1 MHLEGK
7 RINLSQIVP
16 ARALLK
22 GRTPM
27 KRTLTFFLI
36 ATLAIGH
43 SYSQNKTT
51 TPLSVHETRIE
62 YLENPEGIDV
72 LKPRFSWILK
82 GEGHNRFQSA
92 YQIIVA
98 SSLKKLSQNQGDIWD
113 SGKVNTNATNQIE
126 YDGSS
131 LVSDTKYFWKAK
143 VWDDADNESKW
154 SAPANWSMGLLKFS
168 NWKGIFIGHDV
179 GYDKTDKYDSLYLPP
194 ARYLRKSFT
203 LNKKI
208 KKATAYTTALGLY
221 ELRLNG
227 NKVGDDYFLP
237 GWTDYN
243 KRLYYQTFDITNNL
257 QEGENVIGAVIADG
271 WYAGYVGYA
280 LLVRL
285 DKVREFYGVNPSFM
299 GQIQIEYKDGTTEII
314 ASDRSWKSNE
324 GPTREADIIM
334 GETYD
339 ARLENTGWDAPNYDD
354 SAWKK
359 PKVYT
364 HPNGKLEA
372 HPGTKVKNTEVLKP
386 LAMTEPSPGTYI
398 FNLGKNIAGIAELKV
413 QGPKGT
419 KVQLRFG
426 EILKSD
432 GNIQTENLRKAR
444 ATDAY
449 ILKGDGV
456 ETWRPKFTYHGF
468 QYVEVTGYPGNPD
481 LNAITGI
488 VLSSIET
495 DASTFSASNPMN
507 NTLFENIKT
516 TQSANFFEIPT
527 DCPQRDERLGWTGD
541 AQVYMRSAS
550 YNSDVAAFMTKFLV
564 DLDDAQR
571 WYGAYPNF
579 APFPYSRPNQYAPA
593 WMDAGIIIPYNMYK
607 VYNDSRV
614 LEYMYEGMEK
624 FMDFQE
630 DASTDFLR
638 PGGGNNWG
646 DWLAVNEETSHDFIG
661 ASFYGYD
668 AMLMA
673 EMAEALGKTKDAAK
687 YRTLFENIKK
697 AFVEKYILE
706 NGHTS
711 EDTQT
716 TYALAL
722 YFDLFPEGLA
732 EKGAAR
738 LAEKIEKNG
747 YKFATGFLGTK
758 HVMLALSKY
767 GYDDISY
774 KIFQQTEYPSWG
786 YSVENGSTSIWE
798 RWNSYTKDDAANSD
812 INAAMNSF
820 SHYAFGSVA
829 EWMFQHAV
837 GIDTQDYG
845 YRNIIIKPAIT
856 QEMDFINGSYKSI
869 NGTIASAWNWK
880 GNKVIMNIEIP
891 VNTKAKVHI
900 PTGKVYDIKEG
911 NKSITKNP
919 SIKVLESSA
928 NETILEVGSGTYSFS
943 SKIMK

>member
-1 MHLEGK
+1 
-7 RINLSQIVP
+7 
-16 ARALLK
+16 
-22 GRTPM
+22 M
-27 KRTLTFFLI
+27 KSKLILFFISL
-36 ATLAIGH
+36 LAIGNSH
-43 SYSQNKTT
+43 SQSNSLEA
-51 TPLSVHETRIE
+51 LSVHETRVE
-62 YLENPEGIDV
+62 YLENPQGIDIE
-72 LKPRFSWILK
+72 KPRFSWTLK
-82 GEGHNRFQSA
+82 GGGRNRLQTA
-92 YQIIVA
+92 YQLIVA
-98 SSLKKLSQNQGDIWD
+98 SSMEKLSNRQGDIWD
-113 SGKVNTNATNQIE
+113 SGKVNSNATNQIE
-126 YDGSS
+126 YEGSS
-131 LVSDTKYFWKAK
+131 LESNTKYYWKIK
-143 VWDDADNESKW
+143 VWDESGMESKW
-154 SAPANWSMGLLKFS
+154 STTAYWSMGLLNFS

-194 ARYLRKSFT
+194 ARYLRKSFQVQ
-203 LNKKI
+203 KKI

-227 NKVGDDYFLP
+227 KKVGDDYFLP

-243 KRLYYQTFDITNNL
+243 KRLYYQTFDITESL
-257 QEGENVIGAVIADG
+257 TEGENVIGAIIADG

-299 GQIQIEYKDGTTEII
+299 GQIQIEYEDGNTEII

-324 GPTREADIIM
+324 GAIREADIIM

-339 ARLENTGWDAPNYDD
+339 ARLENSGWDAPNYDD
-354 SAWKK
+354 DDWKS

-372 HPGTKVKNTEVLKP
+372 HPGTKVKSTEVLKP
-386 LAMTEPSPGTYI
+386 IAMTEPSPGTYV

-413 QGPKGT
+413 KGPKGT
-419 KVQLRFG
+419 RVQLRFG
-426 EILKSD
+426 EILKRD
-432 GNIQTENLRKAR
+432 GQIQTENLRKAR

-449 ILKGDGV
+449 ILKGEG
-456 ETWRPKFTYHGF
+456 EEIWQPKFTYHGF
-468 QYVEVTGYPGNPD
+468 QYVEVTGYPGKPTLD
-481 LNAITGI
+481 AITGI

-495 DASTFSASNPMN
+495 DASTFTASNPMN

-550 YNSDVAAFMTKFLV
+550 YNSDVAAFMTKFLI

-607 VYNDSRV
+607 IYNDTRV

-630 DASTDFLR
+630 DASTDYLR

-668 AMLMA
+668 SKLMA
-673 EMAEALGKTKDAAK
+673 EMAEALGKTEDAQK
-687 YRTLFENIKK
+687 YMNLFENIKK
-697 AFVEKYILE
+697 AFAEKYILAD
-706 NGHTS
+706 GRTS

-722 YFDLFPEGLA
+722 YFGLFPDALA

-747 YKFATGFLGTK
+747 FKFATGFLGTK

-829 EWMFQHAV
+829 EWMFQHSV
-837 GIDTQDYG
+837 GIDTEDSG
-845 YRNIIIKPAIT
+845 YRNILIKPAISK
-856 QEMDFINGSYKSI
+856 EMDFINGSYKSI

-880 GNKVIMNIEIP
+880 GNKVVMNIEIP

-900 PTGKVYDIKEG
+900 PTGKVADIREG
-911 NKSITKNP
+911 NKSISKTP
-919 SIKVLESSA
+919 SITILKSNEK
-928 NETILEVGSGTYSFS
+928 ETILEIGSGSYSFS
-943 SKIMK
+943 AKPWM

>member
-1 MHLEGK
+1 MKIHL
-7 RINLSQIVP
+7 S
-16 ARALLK
+16 ALFL
-22 GRTPM
+22 
-27 KRTLTFFLI
+27 TLLTMVS
-36 ATLAIGH
+36 
-43 SYSQNKTT
+43 SYSQHKKNDALTI
-51 TPLSVHETRIE
+51 HETRVE
-62 YLENPEGIDV
+62 YLTNPEGIDV
-72 LKPRFSWILK
+72 KRPRFSWILK
-82 GEGHNRFQSA
+82 GNGRNRLQSA

-98 SSLKKLSQNQGDIWD
+98 SSSTKLAQNEADVWD
-113 SGKVNTNATNQIE
+113 SGKVNSNHTNQIE
-126 YDGSS
+126 YDGISMKSDSKYYWKVKIWDESNNPSQWSS
-131 LVSDTKYFWKAK
+131 
-143 VWDDADNESKW
+143 
-154 SAPANWSMGLLKFS
+154 SAHWSMGLLNFS
-168 NWKGIFIGHDV
+168 SWKGLFIGHDV
-179 GYDKTDKYDSLYLPP
+179 GYNTVDKYDSLYLPP

-203 LNKKI
+203 INKKI
-208 KKATAYTTALGLY
+208 KQATAYTTALGLY

-243 KRLYYQTFDITNNL
+243 KRLYYQTFDITDRL
-257 QEGENVIGAVIADG
+257 QEGENVVGAVIADG
-271 WYAGYVGYA
+271 WYAGYIGYA

-299 GQIQIEYKDGTTEII
+299 GQIHIEYEDGSTEII

-324 GPTREADIIM
+324 GAIREADIIM

-339 ARLENTGWDAPNYDD
+339 ARLEHSGWDTPNYDD
-354 SAWKK
+354 SGWKN
-359 PKVYT
+359 PKIYT
-364 HPNGKLEA
+364 YPNGKLEA
-372 HPGTKVKNTEVLKP
+372 HPGTKVKNVEQLKP
-386 LAMTEPSPGTYI
+386 IEITEPGPGTYV

-413 QGPKGT
+413 KGPKGT

-432 GNIQTENLRKAR
+432 GHIQTENLRKAR
-444 ATDAY
+444 ATDTY
-449 ILKGDGV
+449 ILKGEGL
-456 ETWRPKFTYHGF
+456 ETWQPKFTYHGF
-468 QYVEVTGYPGNPD
+468 QYVEVTGYPGNPTLD
-481 LNAITGI
+481 AITGL

-495 DASTFSASNPMN
+495 DASTFDSSNAMN
-507 NTLFENIKT
+507 NTLFKNINT

-541 AQVYMRSAS
+541 AQIYMRSAT
-550 YNSDVAAFMTKFLV
+550 YNSDVAAFVTKFLV

-593 WMDAGIIIPYNMYK
+593 WMDVGIIIPYNMYK
-607 VYNDSRV
+607 VYNDTRA
-614 LEYMYEGMEK
+614 LDFMYEGMQK
-624 FMDFQE
+624 FMEFQE
-630 DASTDFLR
+630 DASTDYLR

-661 ASFYGYD
+661 SSFYGYD
-668 AMLMA
+668 AKLMA
-673 EMAEALGKTKDAAK
+673 EMAEALGKTKDAAN
-687 YRTLFENIKK
+687 YRNLFENIKK
-697 AFVEKYILE
+697 AFAKKYILA
-706 NGHTS
+706 NGRTT

-722 YFDLFPEGLA
+722 YFDLYPDELA
-732 EKGAAR
+732 KKGAAR

-767 GYDDISY
+767 GYNDISY

-798 RWNSYTKDDAANSD
+798 RWNSYTKDNSENSD
-812 INAAMNSF
+812 LNAKMNSF

-837 GIDTQDYG
+837 GIDTEDSG
-845 YRNIIIKPAIT
+845 YRNIIIEPAIT
-856 QEMDFINGSYKSI
+856 KEMDFIEGSYKSI

-880 GNKVIMNIEIP
+880 GNRVLMNIKIP
-891 VNTKAKVHI
+891 VNTKAKVYI
-900 PTGKVYDIKEG
+900 PTSILSDIKEG
-911 NKSITKNP
+911 NKSLSSNE
-919 SIKVLESSA
+919 SIKILES
-928 NETILEVGSGTYSFS
+928 NEKETIVEVGSGTYFFNA
-943 SKIMK
+943 KI

>member
-1 MHLEGK
+1 M
-7 RINLSQIVP
+7 
-16 ARALLK
+16 
-22 GRTPM
+22 
-27 KRTLTFFLI
+27 
-36 ATLAIGH
+36 
-43 SYSQNKTT
+43 KTT
-51 TPLSVHETRIE
+51 FNLFIILFCLNFSLGQSHKAKTLSIHETRVE
-62 YLENPEGIDV
+62 YLKSPEGIDV
-72 LKPRFSWILK
+72 MQPRFSWLLK
-82 GEGHNRFQSA
+82 GNGRNRSQSA
-92 YQIIVA
+92 YQIAVA
-98 SSLKKLSQNQGDIWD
+98 SSVEKIANGEADIWD
-113 SGKVNTNATNQIE
+113 SGKVNSSETNQIE
-126 YDGSS
+126 YNGIP
-131 LVSDTKYFWKAK
+131 LESDTKYFWAVK
-143 VWDDADNESKW
+143 VWDEAGRESAW
-154 SAPANWSMGLLKFS
+154 SQTAHWSMGLLKFS

-179 GYDKTDKYDSLYLPP
+179 GYNKTDKYDSLYLPP
-194 ARYLRKSFT
+194 ARYLRKSFK
-203 LNKKI
+203 LQKKI

-227 NKVGDDYFLP
+227 KKVGDDYFLP

-243 KRLYYQTFDITNNL
+243 KRLYYQTFDITDRVNA
-257 QEGENVIGAVIADG
+257 GENVIGAIIADC

-299 GQIQIEYKDGTTEII
+299 GQIQIEYEDGSTEII
-314 ASDRSWKSNE
+314 ASDRSWKANV
-324 GPTREADIIM
+324 GAIREADIIM

-339 ARLENTGWDAPNYDD
+339 ARLENSGWDLADYDD
-354 SAWKK
+354 SEWKI

-386 LAMTEPSPGTYI
+386 IAMTEPSPDNYV
-398 FNLGKNIAGIAELKV
+398 FDLGKNIAGIAELKV

-426 EILKSD
+426 EILKSN
-432 GNIQTENLRKAR
+432 GQIQTENLRKAR
-444 ATDAY
+444 ATDTY
-449 ILKGDGV
+449 ILKGEG
-456 ETWRPKFTYHGF
+456 EEIWQPKFTYHGF
-468 QYVEVTGYPGNPD
+468 QFVEVTGYPGKPSLD
-481 LNAITGI
+481 AITGI
-488 VLSSIET
+488 ALSSIET
-495 DASTFSASNPMN
+495 DASTFSASNAMN

-516 TQSANFFEIPT
+516 TQSANFFEVPT

-541 AQVYMRSAS
+541 AQVYMRSAT

-607 VYNDSRV
+607 VYNDTRI

-624 FMDFQE
+624 FMSFQA
-630 DASTDFLR
+630 DASIDYLR

-646 DWLAVNEETSHDFIG
+646 DWLAVNEETSDDFIG
-661 ASFYGYD
+661 SSFYGYD
-668 AMLMA
+668 AKLMA
-673 EMAEALGKTKDAAK
+673 EMAEALGKTEDAQK
-687 YRTLFENIKK
+687 YSQLFESIKK
-697 AFVEKYILE
+697 AFAEKYIQTD
-706 NGHTS
+706 GRTS

-722 YFDLFPEGLA
+722 YFDLYPEDLA
-732 EKGAAR
+732 KKGAAR

-747 YKFATGFLGTK
+747 FKFATGFLGTK

-798 RWNSYTKDDAANSD
+798 RWNSYTKDDATNSD
-812 INAAMNSF
+812 INASMNSF

-837 GIDTQDYG
+837 GIDTKDAG
-845 YRNIIIKPAIT
+845 YRNIIIKPAISK
-856 QEMDFINGSYKSI
+856 EMDFINGSYKSI
-869 NGTIASAWNWK
+869 NGTIASSWNWNGK
-880 GNKVIMNIEIP
+880 RVLLNVEIP
-891 VNTKAKVHI
+891 VNTKAKVYI
-900 PTGKVYDIKEG
+900 PTGNSSDIREG
-911 NKSITKNP
+911 TKNISKIP
-919 SIKVLESSA
+919 SI
-928 NETILEVGSGTYSFS
+928 TILESNEKETVLEIGSGSYSFS
-943 SKIMK
+943 VKTAM

>member
-1 MHLEGK
+1 MKTKLTILLIAMLTVGNSH
-7 RINLSQIVP
+7 SQIKV
-16 ARALLK
+16 LK
-22 GRTPM
+22 
-27 KRTLTFFLI
+27 
-36 ATLAIGH
+36 
-43 SYSQNKTT
+43 S
-51 TPLSVHETRIE
+51 LSIHEPKVE
-62 YLENPEGIDV
+62 YHKNPEGIDV
-72 LKPRFSWILK
+72 PRPRFSWILK
-82 GEGHNRFQSA
+82 GEGRNRSQSS

-98 SSLKKLSQNQGDIWD
+98 SSMEKLSKSQVDIWD
-113 SGKVNTNATNQIE
+113 SGKVDSNKTNQIQYE
-126 YDGSS
+126 GIP
-131 LVSDTKYFWKAK
+131 LVSDTKYFWQVR
-143 VWDDADNESKW
+143 VWDESGNESEW
-154 SAPANWSMGLLKFS
+154 STPAYWSMGLLKFS
-168 NWKGIFIGHDV
+168 NWKGLFIGHDV

-227 NKVGDDYFLP
+227 NKLGDDYFLP

-243 KRLYYQTFDITNNL
+243 KRLYYQTFDITDRL
-257 QEGENVIGAVIADG
+257 HEGENVIGAIIADG
-271 WYAGYVGYA
+271 WYAGYIGYA

-299 GQIQIEYKDGTTEII
+299 GQIHIAYEDGTTEII

-324 GPTREADIIM
+324 GAIREADIIM
-334 GETYD
+334 GEAYD
-339 ARLENTGWDAPNYDD
+339 ARLENSGWDAPNYDD
-354 SAWKK
+354 SEWKS

-364 HPNGKLEA
+364 YPNGKLEA
-372 HPGTKVKNTEVLKP
+372 HPGTRVKNTERLKP
-386 LAMTEPSPGTYI
+386 LEMTEPSPGTYV
-398 FNLGKNIAGIAELKV
+398 FDLGKNIAGIAELRV
-413 QGPKGT
+413 EGAKGT

-432 GNIQTENLRKAR
+432 GQIQTENLRKAR
-444 ATDAY
+444 ATDTY

-456 ETWRPKFTYHGF
+456 ETWQPKFTYHGF
-468 QYVEVTGYPGNPD
+468 QYVEVTGYPGKPTLD
-481 LNAITGI
+481 AITGL

-495 DASTFSASNPMN
+495 DASTFTSSSAMN
-507 NTLFENIKT
+507 NSLFENIKT
-516 TQSANFFEIPT
+516 TQNANFFEIPT

-541 AQVYMRSAS
+541 AQIYMRSAT

-607 VYNDSRV
+607 VYNDTRV
-614 LEYMYEGMEK
+614 LEYMYKGMEK
-624 FMDFQE
+624 FMKFQE
-630 DASTDFLR
+630 DASTDYLR

-646 DWLAVNEETSHDFIG
+646 DWLAVNEATSHDFVG

-668 AMLMA
+668 AQLMT
-673 EMAEALGKTKDAAK
+673 EMADALGKTEDATK
-687 YRTLFENIKK
+687 YRNLFENIKK
-697 AFVEKYILE
+697 AFAKKYILDS
-706 NGHTS
+706 GRTS

-722 YFDLFPEGLA
+722 YFDLYPDDLA
-732 EKGAAR
+732 KKGAAR
-738 LAEKIEKNG
+738 LAEKIENNG
-747 YKFATGFLGTK
+747 FKFSTGFLGTK

-767 GYDDISY
+767 GYDDIAY

-798 RWNSYTKDDAANSD
+798 RWNSYTKDDAENSD
-812 INAAMNSF
+812 LNAKMNSF

-837 GIDTQDYG
+837 GIDTEDSG
-845 YRNIIIKPAIT
+845 YRSIIIKPAISK
-856 QEMDFINGSYKSI
+856 EMNFINGSYNSI
-869 NGTIASAWNWK
+869 NGTISSAWNWK
-880 GNKVIMNIEIP
+880 GNKVLMNIEIP

-900 PTGKVYDIKEG
+900 PTAKISDIKEG
-911 NKSITKNP
+911 NKRISKVS
-919 SIKVLESSA
+919 SIKILET
-928 NETILEVGSGTYSFS
+928 NEKETILEIGSGTYFFS
-943 SKIMK
+943 AKAAM

>member
-1 MHLEGK
+1 MKNRL
-7 RINLSQIVP
+7 
-16 ARALLK
+16 ALLCI
-22 GRTPM
+22 
-27 KRTLTFFLI
+27 TLLI
-36 ATLAIGH
+36 VGS
-43 SYSQNKTT
+43 SYCQNEDSKSLTVLE
-51 TPLSVHETRIE
+51 PRVE
-62 YLENPEGIDV
+62 YHENPEGLDV
-72 LKPRFSWILK
+72 RQPRFSWILK
-82 GEGHNRFQSA
+82 GEGRNRVQSA
-92 YQIIVA
+92 YQITVA
-98 SSLKKLSQNQGDIWD
+98 SSKEKLSQDQADIWD
-113 SGKVNTNATNQIE
+113 SGKVVSNQTNQIV
-126 YDGSS
+126 YQGIP
-131 LVSDTKYFWKAK
+131 LVSATKYYWKVR
-143 VWDDADNESKW
+143 VWDESDMVSTW
-154 SAPANWSMGLLKFS
+154 SNPAYWSMGLLKFA
-168 NWKGIFIGHDV
+168 NWQGLFIGHDV
-179 GYDKTDKYDSLYLPP
+179 GYNKADKYDSLYLPP
-194 ARYLRKSFT
+194 ARYLRKSFS

-227 NKVGDDYFLP
+227 NKVGEANFLP

-257 QEGENVIGAVIADG
+257 REGENVIGAVIADG
-271 WYAGYVGYA
+271 WYAGYIGYA

-285 DKVREFYGVNPSFM
+285 DRVREFYGVNPSFM
-299 GQIQIEYKDGTTEII
+299 GQIQIEYEDGSIETI
-314 ASDRSWKSNE
+314 ASDQTWKSNE
-324 GPTREADIIM
+324 GAIREADIIM

-339 ARLENTGWDAPNYDD
+339 ARLENAGWDTPNYDD
-354 SAWKK
+354 SQWKK

-364 HPNGKLEA
+364 YPNGKLEA
-372 HPGTKVKNTEVLKP
+372 YPGTQVKNTEILKP
-386 LAMTEPSPGTYI
+386 IAMTEPSPGTYV

-426 EILKSD
+426 EILKND
-432 GNIQTENLRKAR
+432 GQIQTENLRKAR
-444 ATDAY
+444 ATDTY

-456 ETWRPKFTYHGF
+456 ETWKPKFTYHGF
-468 QYVEVTGYPGNPD
+468 QYVEVTGFPGKPT
-481 LNAITGI
+481 LETITGH

-495 DASTFSASNPMN
+495 DASTFGSSNAMN
-507 NTLFENIKT
+507 NTLFKNIKT

-541 AQVYMRSAS
+541 AEIYMRSAT

-593 WMDAGIIIPYNMYK
+593 WMDAGVIIPYNLYK
-607 VYNDSRV
+607 VYNDTRIV
-614 LEYMYEGMEK
+614 EYMYKGMEK
-624 FMDFQE
+624 FMQFQE
-630 DASTDFLR
+630 DASTDYLR

-646 DWLAVNEETSHDFIG
+646 DWLAVNEETSHDYVG

-668 AMLMA
+668 AKLMA
-673 EMAEALGKTKDAAK
+673 KMAEALGKTEDATK
-687 YRTLFENIKK
+687 YANLFENIKN
-697 AFVEKYILE
+697 AFVQKYILD
-706 NGHTS
+706 NGRTI

-716 TYALAL
+716 SYALAL
-722 YFDLFPEGLA
+722 YFDLYPNDLA

-747 YKFATGFLGTK
+747 FKFSTGFLGTK

-798 RWNSYTKDDAANSD
+798 RWNSYTKDDAENSD
-812 INAAMNSF
+812 LNAKMNSF

-837 GIDTQDYG
+837 GIDTEDAG
-845 YRNIIIKPAIT
+845 YRNIIIKPAISK
-856 QEMDFINGSYKSI
+856 EMDYINGSYKSI
-869 NGTIASAWNWK
+869 NGNISSAWNWK
-880 GNKVIMNIEIP
+880 GREVQMKIEIP
-891 VNTKAKVHI
+891 VNTKAKVYI
-900 PTGKVYDIKEG
+900 PTVEISSIKEG
-911 NKSITKNP
+911 NKAISKVPSIT
-919 SIKVLESSA
+919 ILES
-928 NETILEVGSGTYSFS
+928 NGEETILEIGSGTYSFRV
-943 SKIMK
+943 KGVK

>member
-1 MHLEGK
+1 MKTKLT
-7 RINLSQIVP
+7 ILLI
-16 ARALLK
+16 ALL
-22 GRTPM
+22 T
-27 KRTLTFFLI
+27 
-36 ATLAIGH
+36 IGNFYAQGTQ
-43 SYSQNKTT
+43 SNS
-51 TPLSVHETRIE
+51 LSVQEPKIE
-62 YLENPEGIDV
+62 YHENPQGIDV
-72 LKPRFSWILK
+72 LQPRFSWILN
-82 GEGHNRFQSA
+82 GEGRNRSQSA

-98 SSLKKLSQNQGDIWD
+98 SSMKKLSDNQGDIWD
-113 SGKVNTNATNQIE
+113 SGKMNSNATNQIE
-126 YDGSS
+126 FDGSP
-131 LVSDTKYFWKAK
+131 LKSDFRYYWKAK
-143 VWDDADNESKW
+143 VWDELGNASEW
-154 SAPANWSMGLLKFS
+154 STPANWSMGLLNFS

-194 ARYLRKSFT
+194 ARYLRKSFEVQ
-203 LNKKI
+203 KKI

-227 NKVGDDYFLP
+227 KKVGDDYFLP
-237 GWTDYN
+237 GWTDYD
-243 KRLYYQTFDITNNL
+243 KRLYYQTFDITESL
-257 QEGENVIGAVIADG
+257 TKGENVIGAVIADG

-299 GQIQIEYKDGTTEII
+299 GQVQIEYEDGTTEII

-324 GPTREADIIM
+324 GAIREADIIM

-339 ARLENTGWDAPNYDD
+339 ARLENSGWDAPNYND
-354 SAWKK
+354 SDWKS

-364 HPNGKLEA
+364 YPNGKLEA

-386 LAMTEPSPGTYI
+386 VEMTEPSPGTYV

-432 GNIQTENLRKAR
+432 GQIQTENLRKAR
-444 ATDAY
+444 ATDSY
-449 ILKGDGV
+449 ILKGDG
-456 ETWRPKFTYHGF
+456 EEIWQPKFTYHGF
-468 QYVEVTGYPGNPD
+468 QYVEVTGYPGKPTLD
-481 LNAITGI
+481 AITGI

-507 NTLFENIKT
+507 NTLFKNIKT

-541 AQVYMRSAS
+541 AQIYMRSAT
-550 YNSDVAAFMTKFLV
+550 YNADVAAFMTKFLV

-571 WYGAYPNF
+571 WYGTYPNF

-607 VYNDSRV
+607 VYNDTRV

-630 DASTDFLR
+630 DASTDYLR

-668 AMLMA
+668 AKLMA
-673 EMAEALGKTKDAAK
+673 EMAEALGKTEDASK
-687 YRTLFENIKK
+687 YRNLFENIKK
-697 AFVEKYILE
+697 AFTEKYILE
-706 NGHTS
+706 DGRTS

-722 YFDLFPEGLA
+722 YFDFYPDDLA
-732 EKGAAR
+732 KKGAAR

-747 YKFATGFLGTK
+747 FKFATGFLGTK

-767 GYDDISY
+767 GYDNISY

-837 GIDTQDYG
+837 GIDTEDSG
-845 YRNIIIKPAIT
+845 YRNILIKPAVSK
-856 QEMDFINGSYKSI
+856 EMDFIDGSYKSI

-880 GNKVIMNIEIP
+880 GNKVVINIEIP

-900 PTGKVYDIKEG
+900 PTGKISDIKEG
-911 NKSITKNP
+911 NNSIDKTP
-919 SIKVLESSA
+919 EITVLDSNE
-928 NETILEVGSGTYSFS
+928 NETILEIGSGSYSFS
-943 SKIMK
+943 VKKKR